1 LFTKKVGWCI
11 GGKKKEIQFRTAKL
25 KDASPTI
32 LPGSADSG
40 RAGRSCVFLGR
51 FFRPGTGLT
60 VEETVMGAMKENPRY
75 NVVSIRV
82 SDEELEALQE
92 FCKES
97 NKSVS
102 IIMREAMSL
111 IRTDAQKAGNLLYD
125 GLPARM

>member
-1 LFTKKVGWCI
+1 
-11 GGKKKEIQFRTAKL
+11 
-25 KDASPTI
+25 
-32 LPGSADSG
+32 
-40 RAGRSCVFLGR
+40 
-51 FFRPGTGLT
+51 
-60 VEETVMGAMKENPRY
+60 MGAMKENPRY